1 MTRKILMSEAPLAK
15 VKKRRVMKRKVIGPA
30 KAKAKIAPSSVGTV
44 IVRSGAGK
52 VHFVYTFGGA
62 QLSSA
67 RDPQDSKDT
76 FEQSRKA
83 MEEFGRRIVRPG
95 IRLPDRKGV
104 PKFYA
109 DEVNPKVIVR
119 ELDGKR
125 ERGTFENGQFKAIA

>member
-1 MTRKILMSEAPLAK
+1 MLLQMTRKILMSECSPGK
-15 VKKRRVMKRKVIGPA
+15 VKKRPSTKRKAVVKS
-30 KAKAKIAPSSVGTV
+30 KASPLPLGKMV
-44 IVRSGAGK
+44 VRGQHGE
-52 VHFVYTFGGA
+52 VQFVYTFGGA

-67 RDPQDSKDT
+67 RDPRDSMET

-83 MEEFGRRIVRPG
+83 MQELIRRIQRPG

-109 DEVNPKVIVR
+109 DENNPRVIVR

-125 ERGTFENGQFKAIA
+125 ERGTFENGQFKALA